1 MKGYKKKKDYNS
13 MIQRL
18 DDAKKGVGMQDM
30 LSQTTAA
37 DEPKMKKK
45 KRKKKFRQ
53 PPINSTGRS

>member
-45 KRKKKFRQ
+45 KRKKKIQ
-53 PPINSTGRS
+53 ATAY

>member
-37 DEPKMKKK
+37 DEPKMKKRKNVK
-45 KRKKKFRQ
+45 KIQ
-53 PPINSTGRS
+53 ATAY